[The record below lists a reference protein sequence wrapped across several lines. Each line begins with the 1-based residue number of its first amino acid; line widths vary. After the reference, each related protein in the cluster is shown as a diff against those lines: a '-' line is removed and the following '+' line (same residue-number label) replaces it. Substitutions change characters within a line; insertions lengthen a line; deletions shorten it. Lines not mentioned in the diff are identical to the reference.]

1 MPLVLIPDNTKIK
14 FVSKNKLCL
23 ALSVLMILGTIALV
37 AFRGINF
44 GIDFTG
50 GALIEIQTEKPANLD
65 SLRKG
70 LGNVS
75 IQTSGTVNDVTIRIP
90 LATNDS
96 EEQAKIVNAAKEKIS
111 AHAGSKVD
119 FRRVDFVGPQVGE
132 ELIGKAIYALL
143 GAFGAIMLYVWFRFE
158 WQYGVGGL
166 MALMHDA
173 IAVIGFYAVTQIE
186 FNLTSV
192 AAILTVI
199 GYSINDSVVIYDRM
213 RENLRKYKKMPLPEM
228 IDLTVN
234 ETLPRTLMT
243 SVTTLF
249 ALIALIAFGGEVL
262 ASFSWGT
269 AFGIIIGTY
278 SSIYVSALMLLVFK
292 PNRNFETK
300 KEGAAT
306 NGGANGKAEAKWVE

>member
-14 FVSKNKLCL
+14 FVSKSKLCL
-23 ALSVLMILGTIALV
+23 TLSVLMILGTIALV
-37 AFRGINF
+37 VFRGINF

-50 GALIEIQTEKPANLD
+50 GALIEIKTEQPAKLD

-75 IQTSGTVNDVTIRIP
+75 IQTSGTANDVTIRIP

-96 EEQAKIVNAAKEKIS
+96 EEQAKIVNAAKENIS

-119 FRRVDFVGPQVGE
+119 FRRVDYVGPQVGS
-132 ELIGKAIYALL
+132 ELISKAIYALL
-143 GAFGAIMLYVWFRFE
+143 GAFAAIMLYVWARFE

-166 MALMHDA
+166 LALVHDA
-173 IAVIGFYAVTQIE
+173 ILVIGFYSITQIE
-186 FNLTSV
+186 FNLTSI

-199 GYSINDSVVIYDRM
+199 GYSINDSVVIYDRV

-234 ETLPRTLMT
+234 ETLPRTIMT
-243 SVTTLF
+243 SFTTLF
-249 ALIALIAFGGEVL
+249 ALIALILFGGDVL
-262 ASFSWGT
+262 ASFSWGA
-269 AFGIIIGTY
+269 AFGIVVGTY
-278 SSIYVSALMLLVFK
+278 SSIYVSALLLLVFK
-292 PNRNFETK
+292 PNRNFENK
-300 KEGAAT
+300 KNPT
-306 NGGANGKAEAKWVE
+306 NNNSKAEVEWVE